1 MKFRESTIINSVY
14 TGDWTVWRRMVL
26 LGASLGAAL
35 RCRRWWRAW
44 MAACSVWRCARMAAC
59 SVWRCARM
67 AACSVWRCARPSAR
81 ALLLALGRGV
91 LSSASE
97 GTARGHDQIHVLCK
111 FYCLNTNQWAIV
123 RLVKVVW
130 SGSVRQTF
138 LFVRA
143 SAKLSSNMERNSIY
157 YIIWLCCIAKK
168 INYCFTK
175 LLFYLLW
182 SHQAG
187 CLQQRR

>member
-1 MKFRESTIINSVY
+1 M
-14 TGDWTVWRRMVL
+14 
-26 LGASLGAAL
+26 A
-35 RCRRWWRAW
+35 RADG
-44 MAACSVWRCARMAAC
+44 CVQRL
-59 SVWRCARM
+59 
-67 AACSVWRCARPSAR
+67 ARPR

-157 YIIWLCCIAKK
+157 YII
-168 INYCFTK
+168 
-175 LLFYLLW
+175 
-182 SHQAG
+182 
-187 CLQQRR
+187 